1 MEFLG
6 VGPLEFGFFLLIALI
21 LFGPN
26 DMAKAGRTIGRFL
39 RRVVTSEEWRAFNE
53 GLRELRQLPTN
64 LIREAGLDERDL
76 QIMSQ
81 PFEQIRSLP
90 AEVSREFNA
99 GLKPPAIPPAERNSA
114 AGYGSW
120 SGQAPH
126 PASGV
131 QAAPPPESPSPETP
145 SPAPPEPESDPEA
158 PAAGDSS
165 P

>member
-53 GLRELRQLPTN
+53 GLRELRQLPAN
-64 LIREAGLDERDL
+64 LMREAGLDEQDL
-76 QIMSQ
+76 QTMRRPI
-81 PFEQIRSLP
+81 EQIRSLP
-90 AEVSREFNA
+90 AEVAREFTA
-99 GLKPPAIPPAERNSA
+99 GLRPPASIPPAERNSA

-120 SGQAPH
+120 SGQAPR

-131 QAAPPPESPSPETP
+131 QAAPPPEAPSPP
-145 SPAPPEPESDPEA
+145 SPAEEN
-158 PAAGDSS
+158 S
-165 P
+165 PQ